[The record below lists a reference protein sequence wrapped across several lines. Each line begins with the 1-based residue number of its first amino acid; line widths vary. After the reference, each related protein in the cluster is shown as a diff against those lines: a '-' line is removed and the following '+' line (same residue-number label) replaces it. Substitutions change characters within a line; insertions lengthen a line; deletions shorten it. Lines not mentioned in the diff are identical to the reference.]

1 MHDQIGAAV
10 RPYPHIYDWR
20 SSAKMNYLCALSLAP
35 VLLWSLVLYGAAA
48 ASVWASA
55 AASALLCQAAV
66 DAASGKLSV
75 LDGSSLVTGL
85 LVATIMPPGAAWYMP
100 ASASAFAVLVVRG
113 LFGGYGKNWMN
124 PALAGV
130 AFAFANWPEAMRSYL
145 MPRALSGVDGLSG
158 VSPIGMI
165 RDLDA
170 FGPVGAMDALRQLGY
185 PLSAVDGA
193 VTGFLNDAVFL
204 PLGARLPE
212 GYVDLLLGLK
222 PGALGDGALI
232 AVLAGSVLLLS
243 LRSIKWTIPLF
254 ALAPFVILVR
264 AFGLGLSS
272 ESFMQG
278 DVLFALS
285 GGGVF
290 LASFYMA
297 TDPVCSPVR
306 RGAQAVYGLII
317 GVLFYVFRRFGAFA
331 DGAVYAIL
339 IANVLCPSLERRLPE
354 AARLFRMR
362 RSA

>member
-1 MHDQIGAAV
+1 
-10 RPYPHIYDWR
+10 
-20 SSAKMNYLCALSLAP
+20 MNYLCALSLAP
-35 VLLWSLVLYGAAA
+35 VLLWSLALYGAAA

-55 AASALLCQAAV
+55 ATSALISQLAV
-66 DAASGKLSV
+66 DAAYGRLSV
-75 LDGSSLVTGL
+75 LDGSALVTGL

-100 ASASAFAVLVVRG
+100 ASASAFAIVVARG

-124 PALAGV
+124 PALAGA

-170 FGPVGAMDALRQLGY
+170 FGPTGPMEALRQLGY
-185 PLSAVDGA
+185 PLSAVDG
-193 VTGFLNDAVFL
+193 VLTGFLNDAVFL
-204 PLGARLPE
+204 PLGTRLPE
-212 GYVDLLLGLK
+212 GYMDLLLGLK

-243 LRSIKWTIPLF
+243 LRSVKWRIPLF
-254 ALAPFVILVR
+254 AIVPFVILVR
-264 AFGLGLSS
+264 IFGIGLSS
-272 ESFMQG
+272 ERFMHG

-285 GGGVF
+285 GGGVV
-290 LASFYMA
+290 LASLYMA

-317 GVLFYVFRRFGAFA
+317 GVLFYVFRRLGSFA

-339 IANVLCPSLERRLPE
+339 IANVLCPSLERRLPQLGRFLK
-354 AARLFRMR
+354 ARRG
-362 RSA
+362 A

>member
-1 MHDQIGAAV
+1 
-10 RPYPHIYDWR
+10 
-20 SSAKMNYLCALSLAP
+20 MNYICALSLTP
-35 VLLWSLVLYGAAA
+35 VLLWSVALYGVAA
-48 ASVWASA
+48 ASVWAWA
-55 AASALLCQAAV
+55 AASALLCQAAL
-66 DAASGKLSV
+66 DAASRKLSV

-85 LVATIMPPGAAWYMP
+85 LVATVMPPGAAWYMP
-100 ASASAFAVLVVRG
+100 VAASAFAIVVARG

-124 PALAGV
+124 PALAGA

-170 FGPVGAMDALRQLGY
+170 FGPVGAMEALRQLGY
-185 PLSAVDGA
+185 PLSAADGA
-193 VTGFLNDAVFL
+193 VTGFLNDVLFL

-212 GYVDLLLGLK
+212 GYADLMLGLK

-243 LRSIKWTIPLF
+243 LRSIKWRIPLF
-254 ALAPFVILVR
+254 ALVPFVLLAR

-272 ESFMQG
+272 EGFMQG

-285 GGGVF
+285 GGGVV
-290 LASFYMA
+290 LASFFMA

-306 RGAQAVYGLII
+306 RGAQAAYGLII
-317 GVLFYVFRRFGAFA
+317 GVLFYVFRRLGAFA

-354 AARLFRMR
+354 LARFFKPRG
-362 RSA
+362 SA

>member
-1 MHDQIGAAV
+1 M

-35 VLLWSLVLYGAAA
+35 ALLWSLVLYGAAA

-55 AASALLCQAAV
+55 ALAALLCQLAV
-66 DAASGKLSV
+66 DAAYGKLSV
-75 LDGSSLVTGL
+75 LDGSALVTGL

-100 ASASAFAVLVVRG
+100 ASASAFAIVVARG

-158 VSPIGMI
+158 VSPVGMI

-170 FGPVGAMDALRQLGY
+170 FVSVGPMEALRQLGY
-185 PLSAVDGA
+185 PISAADGIA
-193 VTGFLNDAVFL
+193 TGFLNDALFL

-212 GYVDLLLGLK
+212 GYMDLLLGLK

-243 LRSIKWTIPLF
+243 VRSIKWRIPLF
-254 ALAPFVILVR
+254 ALVPFVILVR
-264 AFGLGLSS
+264 AFGTGLSS

-285 GGGVF
+285 GGGVV

-297 TDPVCSPVR
+297 ADPVCSPVH

-317 GVLFYVFRRFGAFA
+317 GSLFYLFRRFGSYA

-339 IANVLCPSLERRLPE
+339 IANVLCPSLERRLPQLGRII
-354 AARLFRMR
+354 RLR
-362 RSA
+362 RGA